1 MGEKFSLRTVREF
14 SLDFDYVKRN
24 FNEVSDEIS
33 YLCSKYSDKA
43 ATLVAV
49 TKSAS
54 DDEVVAL
61 CRCGASNIGENRPQM
76 LAARANLIGGA
87 GLSPKMHA
95 IGSVQR
101 NKAKIVVETA
111 DLVHSLDSIK
121 LAEAI
126 DKEAEKRGITVPAL
140 IELNIAKEAAKG
152 GIMPELAESF
162 LLELQAF
169 SRISV
174 AGIMTIGPVCESEE
188 DIRPY
193 FKEAKRIYDNLN
205 SRYGFAG
212 GGILSMGMSDSYR
225 VAIQEGSTLVRIG
238 RRLFIK

>member
-1 MGEKFSLRTVREF
+1 M
-14 SLDFDYVKRN
+14 DFGYVKRN
-24 FNEVSDEIS
+24 FDELSGEIS
-33 YLCSKYSDKA
+33 DLCSKYSDGA

-54 DDEVVAL
+54 DDEALAL
-61 CRCGASNIGENRPQM
+61 CLGGCRELGENRPQM
-76 LAARANLIGGA
+76 LRARANLLGGA

-95 IGSVQR
+95 IGSIQR

-111 DLVHSLDSIK
+111 DLVHSLDSYK
-121 LAEAI
+121 LAVALNAQAVE
-126 DKEAEKRGITVPAL
+126 RGITLPVL
-140 IELNIAKEAAKG
+140 IEINSAKEEAKG
-152 GIMPELAESF
+152 GISPEDAERF
-162 LLELQAF
+162 YLELREL
-169 SRISV
+169 SSLSV
-174 AGIMTIGPVCESEE
+174 SGIMTIGPVCENIE

-193 FKEAKRIYDNLN
+193 FRLTKSIYDNLS

-225 VAIQEGSTLVRIG
+225 IAIEEGSTLVRIG